1 MNSKF
6 LSILS
11 VSLFLFVTCSKET
24 EESSEFTYHYNTSL
38 DYNENLLS
46 LDSISDCIVDP
57 NELDYFEGKKSIDM
71 ERQDGKEALVFPTQ
85 LYTSKETIRS
95 IGIHL
100 SGDTLSIALIE
111 KEKTPNYSLDC
122 PVWVYA
128 SLNGKLDAGYI
139 KTSSGV
145 YPFAKHES
153 SHSTEQIDSTAKRKP
168 MQMQSKKR

>member
-6 LSILS
+6 LFIFSMSI
-11 VSLFLFVTCSKET
+11 FLFVACSKEA

-38 DYNENLLS
+38 DYDNNLLY
-46 LDSISDCIVDP
+46 LDSISDCIVNP
-57 NELDYFEGKKSIDM
+57 NELDYFEGKKSIDIQ
-71 ERQDGKEALVFPTQ
+71 RQDGKEILVFPTQ
-85 LYTSKETIRS
+85 IYTSKQTIQS

-128 SLNGKLDAGYI
+128 SLNGELDADYI

-145 YPFAKHES
+145 YPLAKH
-153 SHSTEQIDSTAKRKP
+153 
-168 MQMQSKKR
+168 

>member
-6 LSILS
+6 LFIFSMSI
-11 VSLFLFVTCSKET
+11 FLFVACSKEA

-38 DYNENLLS
+38 DYDNNLLS
-46 LDSISDCIVDP
+46 LDSISDCIANP
-57 NELDYFEGKKSIDM
+57 NELDYFEGKKSIDIQ
-71 ERQDGKEALVFPTQ
+71 RQDGKEILVFPTQ
-85 LYTSKETIRS
+85 IYTSKQTIQS

-128 SLNGKLDAGYI
+128 SLNGELDADYI

-145 YPFAKHES
+145 YPLAKH
-153 SHSTEQIDSTAKRKP
+153 
-168 MQMQSKKR
+168 

>member
-6 LSILS
+6 LFIFSMSI
-11 VSLFLFVTCSKET
+11 FLFVACSKEA

-38 DYNENLLS
+38 DYDNNLLS
-46 LDSISDCIVDP
+46 LDSISDCIVNP
-57 NELDYFEGKKSIDM
+57 NELDYFEGKKSIDIQ
-71 ERQDGKEALVFPTQ
+71 RQDGKEILVFPTQ
-85 LYTSKETIRS
+85 IYTSKQTIQS

-128 SLNGKLDAGYI
+128 SLNGELDADYI

-145 YPFAKHES
+145 YPLAKH
-153 SHSTEQIDSTAKRKP
+153 
-168 MQMQSKKR
+168 

>member
-6 LSILS
+6 LFIFSMSI
-11 VSLFLFVTCSKET
+11 FLFVACSKEA

-38 DYNENLLS
+38 DYDNNLLS
-46 LDSISDCIVDP
+46 LDSISDCIANP
-57 NELDYFEGKKSIDM
+57 NELDYFEGKKSIDIQ
-71 ERQDGKEALVFPTQ
+71 RQGGKEILVFPTQ
-85 LYTSKETIRS
+85 IYTSKQTIQS

-128 SLNGKLDAGYI
+128 SLNGELDADYI

-145 YPFAKHES
+145 YPLAKH
-153 SHSTEQIDSTAKRKP
+153 
-168 MQMQSKKR
+168 